1 MEGLSRGAQCSD
13 AVSLSLVSSVSRGR
27 AVQKWT
33 RWHLDYYSS
42 LTKTRTLQ
50 LKARFAGCDEAKR
63 WRQPLG
69 CPPAV
74 SLLTVSVSAGLLR
87 GLEGLG
93 DGGLGA
99 AQAALIRHCTRPFE
113 SNCTYWTELRS
124 DQPAVFLVCVC
135 VGILICL
142 ALVSSLFLLVKRW
155 SVARNITPLSWNGRQ
170 SSRVAREA
178 QESTQGVVYFTP
190 VGLGM

>member
-1 MEGLSRGAQCSD
+1 MFVRRRLVYLSCLCSSITSASFLDASMEGLSRGAQCSD

-74 SLLTVSVSAGLLR
+74 SLHRVSAQVCQLGCC
-87 GLEGLG
+87 GDSKGLG
-93 DGGLGA
+93 DRGLGA

-124 DQPAVFLVCVC
+124 DQPAVFLD
-135 VGILICL
+135 
-142 ALVSSLFLLVKRW
+142 W
-155 SVARNITPLSWNGRQ
+155 
-170 SSRVAREA
+170 RVY
-178 QESTQGVVYFTP
+178 V
-190 VGLGM
+190 